1 MKHYS
6 NVIVTKLRE
15 YSRSYGATETVGY
28 AYGIDTGKQWYFY
41 SENGLHSRTMRK
53 GTKVLID
60 VNGVAMSEEA
70 FNERMK
76 ELSDQRDQRRIQVQH
91 EQEQANKLAIE
102 LRDKRIEYIKGRV
115 TREKAAEWVERFK
128 EGNAKQ
134 RNRKWIGK
142 AVQIGLD
149 GSDSRLLRDVC
160 KQIAVEHTRAYDTNP
175 ALVELFK
182 RVISNATTQ
191 NT

>member
-6 NVIVTKLRE
+6 NIIVTKLKE
-15 YSRSYGATETVGY
+15 YSRSYGATETVSH
-28 AYGIDTGKQWYFY
+28 AYGIDSEREWLFFD
-41 SENGLHSRTMRK
+41 ENGRHVRTMRK

-60 VNGVAMSEEA
+60 VNGVDMSEEA

-115 TREKAAEWVERFK
+115 TREKATEWVERFRD
-128 EGNAKQ
+128 GNAQ
-134 RNRKWIGK
+134 ARNRKWIGE

-149 GSDSRLLRDVC
+149 SSDSRLLRDIC
-160 KQIAVEHTRAYDTNP
+160 KEIAG
-175 ALVELFK
+175 
-182 RVISNATTQ
+182 
-191 NT
+191 

>member
-6 NVIVTKLRE
+6 NIEVIKLKE
-15 YSRSYGATETVGY
+15 YSQSYGGRETINY
-28 AYGIDTGKQWYFY
+28 AYGIDTDKQWYFY

-60 VNGVAMSEEA
+60 VQGDAMSEEA

-76 ELSDQRDQRRIQVQH
+76 ELSDQREQGRIQAKIEH
-91 EQEQANKLAIE
+91 EQANQRAVE
-102 LRDKRIEYIKGRV
+102 LRDKTIEFIKGRV

-160 KQIAVEHTRAYDTNP
+160 KQIAG
-175 ALVELFK
+175 
-182 RVISNATTQ
+182 
-191 NT
+191 

>member
-6 NVIVTKLRE
+6 NIIVTKLKE
-15 YSRSYGATETVGY
+15 YSRSYGGKEAVKY
-28 AYGIDTGKQWYFY
+28 AYAVETDKEWLFY
-41 SENGLHSRTMRK
+41 SESGVYIRTMRK

-60 VNGVAMSEEA
+60 VQGDAMSEEA

-76 ELSDQRDQRRIQVQH
+76 ELSDQREQGRIQAKIEH
-91 EQEQANKLAIE
+91 EQANKRAVE
-102 LRDKRIEYIKGRV
+102 LRDKTIEFIKGRV
-115 TREKAAEWVERFK
+115 TREKAAERVERFK

-149 GSDSRLLRDVC
+149 RSDSRLLRDVC
-160 KQIAVEHTRAYDTNP
+160 KQIAG
-175 ALVELFK
+175 
-182 RVISNATTQ
+182 
-191 NT
+191 

>member
-6 NVIVTKLRE
+6 NIIVTKLKE
-15 YSRSYGATETVGY
+15 YSRSYGGKEAVKY
-28 AYGIDTGKQWYFY
+28 AYAVETDKEWLFY
-41 SENGLHSRTMRK
+41 SESGVYIRTMRK

-60 VNGVAMSEEA
+60 VQGDAMSEEA

-115 TREKAAEWVERFK
+115 TPAKASEWVERCK
-128 EGNAKQ
+128 EGNAQ
-134 RNRKWIGK
+134 TRNRKWGQK
-142 AVQIGLD
+142 AVQIGLEY
-149 GSDSRLLRDVC
+149 SDSRILRDIC
-160 KQIAVEHTRAYDTNP
+160 KEIA
-175 ALVELFK
+175 L
-182 RVISNATTQ
+182 
-191 NT
+191 